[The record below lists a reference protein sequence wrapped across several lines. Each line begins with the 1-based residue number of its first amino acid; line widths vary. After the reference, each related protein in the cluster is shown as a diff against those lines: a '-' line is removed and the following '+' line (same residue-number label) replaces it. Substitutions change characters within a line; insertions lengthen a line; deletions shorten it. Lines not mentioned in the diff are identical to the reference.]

1 VNQRTIL
8 VAVDRLAEAIALCAV
23 LLVSPWQARARQS
36 PSPPV
41 APNAAADAKATEKTP
56 ELPAK
61 IGLLDTK
68 IRIDADGDWRK
79 EVHTRIHINNELGV
93 RQFSRLNF
101 DYNRAFQQI
110 EIPSVHIT
118 HASGGTADILPSAVA
133 DVVNPAVADA
143 PAYQDVRV
151 KSVRILGLAPGDD
164 LEYNVVTFTKHGPL
178 GAVFYLTHDFAS
190 EGLAL
195 TELFEIDVPAARMAK
210 PWTSQGAAEFETEK
224 VGEGT
229 GASIIYRWKRVEKKP
244 VADGDA
250 SKEPTRAATSTSD
263 SALSLVDS
271 DVVLT
276 SFANWAELTKALQES
291 FGANAAPAPELRA
304 KAEELTRSTPSIEDK
319 LRALYDFVSQK
330 LTTVD
335 LPLGATGFRLRSAA
349 VILAGSNAIAEEKC
363 SLLHAL
369 ARSLNLDTRLSLVVP
384 SARAQRGPAIPSI
397 LTNVLV
403 VARGSTKTFWLDPS
417 VEVAPFG
424 MIASSLRGKPALSLS
439 PASDAR
445 LFENVPQNL
454 PFAASQKVTVDAS
467 LAADGTL
474 HAKVRYTMRG
484 ENELLLRVAFHQ
496 SPREKWKDVA
506 QLMSL
511 SDGFRGKIL
520 SASASDPYDTR
531 HPFMVDY
538 EISQPKFVDWA
549 KQPVRIPPMLP
560 QMGMPELPAR
570 SGSASAN
577 APIDLGTPLNV
588 DARLTLHVPPNVS
601 IEGPT
606 GTSVE
611 RDYAT
616 FTSHYAAEG
625 SVIFASRHINF
636 ILREVPAARAADYS
650 AFLHAVQADQAQL
663 FTLTRPDASTKVVA
677 STPGALAGITTPSC
691 FR

>member
-1 VNQRTIL
+1 MNQRIISL
-8 VAVDRLAEAIALCAV
+8 AVDRFAAAAALCAF
-23 LLVSPWQARARQS
+23 LLLAPSQVRAQQSAAPPAPGASPDTK
-36 PSPPV
+36 
-41 APNAAADAKATEKTP
+41 AAEKTP

-68 IRIDADGDWRK
+68 IRVETGGDWRK

-110 EIPSVHIT
+110 EIPSIHIT
-118 HASGGTADILPSAVA
+118 HASGGTADILPSAIA
-133 DVVNPAVADA
+133 DLANPAVADA

-164 LEYNVVTFTKHGPL
+164 LEYNIVTSTKHGPL
-178 GAVFYLTHDFAS
+178 GPHFFLSHDFAS
-190 EGLAL
+190 EGLVL
-195 TELFEIDVPAARMAK
+195 TELFEIDFPEARVVK
-210 PWTSQGAAEFETEK
+210 PWTSPGAAEFETEK
-224 VGEGT
+224 TGD
-229 GASIIYRWKRVEKKP
+229 GASARIIYRWKRVEKKP
-244 VADGDA
+244 AGDGDA
-250 SKEPTRAATSTSD
+250 SKEPAHAATSSATAD
-263 SALSLVDS
+263 SALPLVNS

-276 SFANWAELTKALQES
+276 SFVNWTELMKALQES
-291 FGANAAPAPELRA
+291 FGANTASAPEVRA
-304 KAEELTRSTPSIEDK
+304 KAEELTRSAPSSEDK

-335 LPLGATGFRLRSAA
+335 LPLGTTGFRLRLPAA
-349 VILAGSNAIAEEKC
+349 ILAGSSAIAEEKC
-363 SLLHAL
+363 SLLYAL
-369 ARSLNLDTRLSLVVP
+369 ARSLNLDTKLSLAVPGAGAQHGPAVP
-384 SARAQRGPAIPSI
+384 S
-397 LTNVLV
+397 LFTNVLV

-424 MIASSLRGKPALSLS
+424 MIASGLRGKPALSLS
-439 PASDAR
+439 PVNDAR
-445 LFENVPQNL
+445 LFETVPKSL

-467 LAADGTL
+467 LAADGAL
-474 HAKVRYTMRG
+474 HAKVHYTMRG

-531 HPFMVDY
+531 HPFLVDY
-538 EISQPKFVDWA
+538 EISQPKFVDWS

-560 QMGMPELPAR
+560 QMGMPELPAK
-570 SGSASAN
+570 SGN
-577 APIDLGTPLNV
+577 GPIDLGTPLNV
-588 DARLTLHVPPNVS
+588 DARLTLHLPPSVS

-625 SVIFASRHINF
+625 GMIFASRHINF

-650 AFLHAVQADQAQL
+650 AFLHAVQTDQTQL
-663 FTLTRPDASTKVVA
+663 FTLTRPDLPNKVAATK
-677 STPGALAGITTPSC
+677 P
-691 FR
+691 

>member
-1 VNQRTIL
+1 VNQSIISLAVRRL
-8 VAVDRLAEAIALCAV
+8 VEALALFTS
-23 LLVSPWQARARQS
+23 LSLSPWHVHAQQPAA
-36 PSPPV
+36 PPA
-41 APNAAADAKATEKTP
+41 APAAADAKASEKTP

-68 IRIDADGDWRK
+68 IRIEANGDWRK
-79 EVHTRIHINNELGV
+79 EVHTRVHINNELGV

-101 DYNRAFQQI
+101 EYNRALQQI

-118 HASGGTADILPSAVA
+118 HTSGGTADILPSAVA

-143 PAYQDVRV
+143 PAYQDVRA

-164 LEYNVVTFTKHGPL
+164 LEYNVITSSKHGPL
-178 GAVFYLTHDFAS
+178 GPHFFLSHDFAS
-190 EGLAL
+190 EGLVL
-195 TELFEIDVPAARMAK
+195 SELFEIDVPAARMAK
-210 PWTSQGAAEFETEK
+210 PWTSPGAATFDTDK
-224 VGEGT
+224 AGEG
-229 GASIIYRWKRVEKKP
+229 ASARIIYRWKRVEKTP
-244 VADGDA
+244 AAHGDS
-250 SKEPTRAATSTSD
+250 SKEPARATSAAD
-263 SALSLVDS
+263 SASSLVDS

-276 SFANWAELTKALQES
+276 SFANWAELAKALQES
-291 FGANAAPAPELRA
+291 FGANATPAPEVRA
-304 KAEELTRSTPSIEDK
+304 KAEELTRSAPSIEDK

-335 LPLGATGFRLRSAA
+335 LPLGATGFRLRSPAA
-349 VILAGSNAIAEEKC
+349 ILAGGNAIAEEKC
-363 SLLHAL
+363 SLLYAL
-369 ARSLNLDTRLSLVVP
+369 ARSLNLDNRLSLVVP
-384 SARAQRGPAIPSI
+384 NARSPRGPSTPSI
-397 LTNVLV
+397 LTSVLV

-439 PASDAR
+439 PPNDAR
-445 LFENVPQNL
+445 LFETVPKSL
-454 PFAASQKVTVDAS
+454 PFAASQKVTVDAT

-474 HAKVRYTMRG
+474 NAKVHYTMRG

-511 SDGFRGKIL
+511 SDGFRGKIQ

-538 EISQPKFVDWA
+538 EISQPQFVDWA

-560 QMGMPELPAR
+560 QIGMPELPAK
-570 SGSASAN
+570 SGASAAG

-588 DARLTLHVPPNVS
+588 DSRLTLHLPPNVS

-616 FTSHYAAEG
+616 FSSHYAAEG
-625 SVIFASRHINF
+625 GMIFASRHINF

-650 AFLHAVQADQAQL
+650 AFLHAVQTDQAQL
-663 FTLTRPDASTKVVA
+663 FTLTRPDLPNKVAATK
-677 STPGALAGITTPSC
+677 P
-691 FR
+691 

>member
-1 VNQRTIL
+1 VNQSIIPLRRI
-8 VAVDRLAEAIALCAV
+8 AAAIALCAS
-23 LLVSPWQARARQS
+23 LLTARC
-36 PSPPV
+36 PV
-41 APNAAADAKATEKTP
+41 RAQQAAAPPTAPSAAPDAKPSDQTP

-68 IRIDADGDWRK
+68 IRVEADGEWRK

-93 RQFSRLNF
+93 RQFSRLSF
-101 DYNRAFQQI
+101 EYNRAFQQI

-118 HASGGTADILPSAVA
+118 HASGGTADILPSAVT
-133 DVVNPAVADA
+133 DQPNPAVADA

-164 LEYNVVTFTKHGPL
+164 LEYNVVTSTKHGPL
-178 GAVFYLTHDFAS
+178 GPHFVLSHDFAS
-190 EGLAL
+190 EGLVL
-195 TELFEIDVPAARMAK
+195 TELFEIDLPASRAAK
-210 PWTSQGAAEFETEK
+210 PSTSRSAAVFDTEK
-224 VGEGT
+224 SGD
-229 GASIIYRWKRVEKKP
+229 GASARTIYRWKRIEKK
-244 VADGDA
+244 ADGD
-250 SKEPTRAATSTSD
+250 KESSRATPTTADSTSPP
-263 SALSLVDS
+263 VDS
-271 DVVLT
+271 DDVVLT
-276 SFANWAELTKALQES
+276 SFGSWAELTKALQES
-291 FGANAAPAPELRA
+291 FGTNAASAPEVRA
-304 KAEELTRSTPSIEDK
+304 KAEELTRSAPSIEDK
-319 LRALYDFVSQK
+319 LRALYEFVSQK
-330 LTTVD
+330 LATVD
-335 LPLGATGFRLRSAA
+335 LPMGATGFRLRSPAA
-349 VILAGSNAIAEEKC
+349 ILAGGGATAEDKC
-363 SLLHAL
+363 SLLYAL

-384 SARAQRGPAIPSI
+384 SAHTQRGPAIPSV

-439 PASDAR
+439 QASDAR
-445 LFENVPQNL
+445 LFEIVPKNL

-467 LAADGTL
+467 LNADGTL
-474 HAKVRYTMRG
+474 VAKVHYTMRG

-496 SPREKWKDVA
+496 SAREKWKDVA

-531 HPFMVDY
+531 HPFLVDY
-538 EISQPKFVDWA
+538 EISQPKFVDWS
-549 KQPVRIPPMLP
+549 KQPVRIPPLLP
-560 QMGMPELPAR
+560 QVGMPELPAK
-570 SGSASAN
+570 SGN
-577 APIDLGTPLNV
+577 AISPIDLGTPLNV

-650 AFLHAVQADQAQL
+650 AFLHAVQTDQAQV
-663 FTLTRPDASTKVVA
+663 FTLIRPDM
-677 STPGALAGITTPSC
+677 PGKIAATNQ
-691 FR
+691 

>member
-1 VNQRTIL
+1 MSLRRT
-8 VAVDRLAEAIALCAV
+8 AAAIALCGC
-23 LLVSPWQARARQS
+23 LLAAQWPVRAQQ
-36 PSPPV
+36 
-41 APNAAADAKATEKTP
+41 AAAPPAAPSAATDAKPSDKTP

-68 IRIDADGDWRK
+68 IRVEADGDWRK
-79 EVHTRIHINNELGV
+79 EVHTRIRINNELGV
-93 RQFSRLNF
+93 RQFSRLSF

-110 EIPSVHIT
+110 EIPLVHIT
-118 HASGGTADILPSAVA
+118 HASGGTADILPSAVT
-133 DVVNPAVADA
+133 DQPNPAVADA

-151 KSVRILGLAPGDD
+151 KSIRILGLAPGDD
-164 LEYNVVTFTKHGPL
+164 LEYNVVTSTKHGPL
-178 GAVFYLTHDFAS
+178 GPHFFLSHDFAS
-190 EGLAL
+190 EGLVL
-195 TELFEIDVPAARMAK
+195 TELFEIDLPAARSAK
-210 PWTSQGAAEFETEK
+210 PSTSPGAAAFETEK
-224 VGEGT
+224 SGDGDSART
-229 GASIIYRWKRVEKKP
+229 IYRWKRVEKK
-244 VADGDA
+244 VDGEGDS
-250 SKEPTRAATSTSD
+250 SKEPSRATASAADSTS
-263 SALSLVDS
+263 SSVDS
-271 DVVLT
+271 NVVLT
-276 SFANWAELTKALQES
+276 SFTGWAELTKELQES
-291 FGANAAPAPELRA
+291 FGTSTAPAAEVRA
-304 KAEELTRSTPSIEDK
+304 KAEELTHSAPSIEDK
-319 LRALYDFVSQK
+319 LRALYDFVSQR
-330 LTTVD
+330 LATVD
-335 LPLGATGFRLRSAA
+335 LPLGATGFRLRSPAA
-349 VILAGSNAIAEEKC
+349 ILAGGGAVAEEKC
-363 SLLHAL
+363 SLLYAL
-369 ARSLNLDTRLSLVVP
+369 ARSLNLDAKLSLVVP
-384 SARAQRGPAIPSI
+384 SAHAQRGPAIPSE

-439 PASDAR
+439 QASDAR
-445 LFENVPQNL
+445 LFETVPKNL

-474 HAKVRYTMRG
+474 VAKVHYTMRG

-496 SPREKWKDVA
+496 SAREKWKDVA

-531 HPFMVDY
+531 HPFLVDY
-538 EISQPKFVDWA
+538 EISQPKFVDWS

-560 QMGMPELPAR
+560 QVGMPDLPAK
-570 SGSASAN
+570 SGGGGTS
-577 APIDLGTPLNV
+577 PIDLGTPLNV

-625 SVIFASRHINF
+625 RVIFASRHINF

-650 AFLHAVQADQAQL
+650 AFLHAVQTDQAQF
-663 FTLTRPDASTKVVA
+663 FTLIRPEM
-677 STPGALAGITTPSC
+677 PGKIAITNQ
-691 FR
+691 